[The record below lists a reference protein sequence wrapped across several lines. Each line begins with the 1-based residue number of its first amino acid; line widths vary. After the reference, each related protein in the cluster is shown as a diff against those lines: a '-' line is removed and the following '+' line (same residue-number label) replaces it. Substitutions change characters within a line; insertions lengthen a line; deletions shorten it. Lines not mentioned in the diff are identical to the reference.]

1 MTWDLSGTN
10 PDRRSEVGAWGIG
23 IFEDDSALD
32 FLTELTEA
40 QDPLE
45 IMNAAFVSASGSKYL
60 EYEPGHRVLVSAA
73 ALDALLNGTRYGS
86 DLAELDDW
94 VQRNQAL
101 NVASLKVPAVTAVR
115 RVLAEGSELKELW
128 VENEKD
134 YPTWRAGVESL
145 AACLA
150 R

>member
-1 MTWDLSGTN
+1 
-10 PDRRSEVGAWGIG
+10 VGAWGIG

-40 QDPLE
+40 QDPLGV
-45 IMNAAFVSASGSKYL
+45 MNAAFVSASGAKYL

-73 ALDALLNGTRYGS
+73 GLGAVLNGTHYGS

-94 VQRNQAL
+94 VQRNRGL
-101 NVASLKVPAVTAVR
+101 NLASLKVPAVTAVR

-128 VENEKD
+128 AENEKD
-134 YPTWRAGVESL
+134 YPTWRAGVEAL
-145 AACLA
+145 AARIA
-150 R
+150 S

>member
-1 MTWDLSGTN
+1 
-10 PDRRSEVGAWGIG
+10 VGAWGIG

-40 QDPLE
+40 QDPLGV
-45 IMNAAFVSASGSKYL
+45 MNAAFVSASGAKYL

-73 ALDALLNGTRYGS
+73 VLGAVLNGTHYGS

-94 VQRNQAL
+94 VQRNRGL
-101 NVASLKVPAVTAVR
+101 NLASLKVPAVTAVR

-128 VENEKD
+128 AENEKD
-134 YPTWRAGVESL
+134 YPTWRAGVEAL
-145 AACLA
+145 AARIA
-150 R
+150 S